1 MRSHAVLAALMTG
14 AAVWSPVAL
23 AQDSDTFP
31 KDQALVRT
39 RPQAVCLALF
49 IALLFALP
57 FLADIRAVAVM
68 TSMLITGIVVIGLQI
83 NTGIAGQVNL
93 GQAAFMGVGAYTT
106 ALLASKLSLPFWLAL
121 PLGGAAA
128 ALFGLIFG
136 LTAVRIKG
144 FYLALTTIA
153 AQILFHFLVLNLPS
167 SWLGGANG
175 ITLEPASLFGL
186 SFDTDRSIY
195 YLCLVVACVMVAG
208 AYGVIRSRHGRA
220 FYAVRDDDVA
230 SGMMG
235 IDVVRTK
242 AMAFLL
248 GAFYAGVGGGLW
260 AYYVRFV
267 AIDQFTLI
275 HSIWCIALEADARHL
290 VTDVWTSVGV
300 VVGIAAVA
308 ISGWLWLDA
317 IVAIGVALNILRE
330 GFHLMWRSSQG
341 LMDEAVEPEVLG
353 EIQRNTHR
361 DNGVQP

>member
-1 MRSHAVLAALMTG
+1 MDPAGVFAT
-14 AAVWSPVAL
+14 
-23 AQDSDTFP
+23 TFP

-128 ALFGLIFG
+128 ALFGLMDT
-136 LTAVRIKG
+136 LLEHPLATAE
-144 FYLALTTIA
+144 
-153 AQILFHFLVLNLPS
+153 FLVVDTETNGA
-167 SWLGGANG
+167 GGANG

-275 HSIWCIALEADARHL
+275 HSIWFIAMIIVGDMGS
-290 VTDVWTSVGV
+290 VTG
-300 VVGIAAVA
+300 A
-308 ISGWLWLDA
+308 L
-317 IVAIGVALNILRE
+317 IGVFVIRLSQELITSIGPSLIERYPFFSGEIVFAAMNIFLGGMIA
-330 GFHLMWRSSQG
+330 GFLILEPRG
-341 LMDEAVEPEVLG
+341 LMH
-353 EIQRNTHR
+353 RWNTLKR
-361 DNGVQP
+361 AYRLWPYPY

>member
-1 MRSHAVLAALMTG
+1 
-14 AAVWSPVAL
+14 
-23 AQDSDTFP
+23 
-31 KDQALVRT
+31 
-39 RPQAVCLALF
+39 
-49 IALLFALP
+49 
-57 FLADIRAVAVM
+57 
-68 TSMLITGIVVIGLQI
+68 MLITGIVVIGLQI

-275 HSIWCIALEADARHL
+275 HSIWFIAMIIVGGMGS
-290 VTDVWTSVGV
+290 VTG
-300 VVGIAAVA
+300 A
-308 ISGWLWLDA
+308 L
-317 IVAIGVALNILRE
+317 IGVFVIRLSQELITSIGPSLIERYPFFSGEIVFAAMNIFLGGMIA
-330 GFHLMWRSSQG
+330 GFLILEPRG
-341 LMDEAVEPEVLG
+341 LMH
-353 EIQRNTHR
+353 RWNTLKR
-361 DNGVQP
+361 AYRLWPYPY